1 MIKHIIA
8 VLAGALMVAA
18 IVYMA
23 KLDIEVQKLENIK
36 KIIEKS
42 KMDISVAKTPAP
54 TKSIEEASKKDEESE
69 AEKKLKVLKEK
80 AGRISAFEV
89 SPLYRRNC
97 ASCHGINGEGTVGP
111 KLIGMSEDELLQAL
125 IDFKT
130 GKRKNYVMYGLL
142 SNMKEEDLK
151 SLAVEISKFDEKLK
165 NVK

>member
-42 KMDISVAKTPAP
+42 KMDVSVAKTTVP
-54 TKSIEEASKKDEESE
+54 TKSIEEAPKKDEESE